1 MPLIYWG
8 HDNRRR
14 RDHGQDWRH
23 HSLLSIGAIDFDNPE
38 NEFYG
43 ECRIF
48 EGAKVDPGALVIN
61 RFSEEDLNSPQAKTD
76 RELVEAFLLW
86 TKTVGDTTIA
96 GVNPSFDRDFI
107 RAAALR
113 HHLDWPLAY
122 RTVDLHSIAYSHML
136 SRGMVPPSRSGR
148 SDLDLPKV
156 LAYCGLPQNPK
167 AHNAHDDALFEA
179 EAFSRL
185 IYGRPFIEELIHYPV
200 PSHLKR

>member
-1 MPLIYWG
+1 MIIVDVETTG
-8 HDNRRR
+8 T
-14 RDHGQDWRH
+14 DWRY
-23 HSLLSIGAIDFDNPE
+23 HSLVSIGAIDFDNPE

-48 EGAKVDPGALVIN
+48 EGARVEAEALAIN
-61 RFSEEDLNSPQAKTD
+61 RFSEEDLSNPKAKTD
-76 RELVEAFLLW
+76 RELVEAFFAW
-86 TKTVGDTTIA
+86 TKTVGDKTIA

-107 RAAALR
+107 RAVALR
-113 HHLDWPLAY
+113 YHLDWPLAY
-122 RTVDLHSIAYSHML
+122 RTVDLHSVAYAHML
-136 SRGMVPPSRSGR
+136 SKGGVPASKNGH

-185 IYGRPFIEELIHYPV
+185 IYGQSFVEELIHYPV
-200 PSHLKR
+200 PAHLKR